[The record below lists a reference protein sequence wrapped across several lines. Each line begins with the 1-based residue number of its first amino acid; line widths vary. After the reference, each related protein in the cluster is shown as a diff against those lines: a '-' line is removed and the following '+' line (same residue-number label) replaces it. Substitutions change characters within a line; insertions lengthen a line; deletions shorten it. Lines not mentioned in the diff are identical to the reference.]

1 MYLPKVY
8 RWWRWLSTVV
18 EESREDLARLRCA
31 LLAIGLKYGRVP
43 FCIGRLTP
51 SSLRSLKEFVTNDL
65 ADGPTVSGGRMLITS
80 TPDLH
85 RALHGYGGWRP

>member
-1 MYLPKVY
+1 M
-8 RWWRWLSTVV
+8 WRNLGRIWLGSA
-18 EESREDLARLRCA
+18 AR
-31 LLAIGLKYGRVP
+31 LLAIGLEYGRVP